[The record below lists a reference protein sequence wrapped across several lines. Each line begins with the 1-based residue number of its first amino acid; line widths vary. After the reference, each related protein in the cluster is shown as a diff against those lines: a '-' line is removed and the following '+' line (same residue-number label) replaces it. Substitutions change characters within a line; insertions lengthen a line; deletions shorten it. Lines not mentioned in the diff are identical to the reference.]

1 MFSHFATNSVS
12 FNVNI
17 SVDDI
22 CLEHRCVPT
31 IESAHS
37 SRVPSKDAAQSA
49 RLHTVIKVFAE
60 L

>member
-1 MFSHFATNSVS
+1 MFSNFATICVS
-12 FNVNI
+12 FNINI

-22 CLEHRCVPT
+22 CLEHRWVTT
-31 IESAHS
+31 IESAPS
-37 SRVPSKDAAQSA
+37 NRVPSRDAAQSA